1 MSLGNI
7 SADFSTT
14 NMTKTGFY
22 DDVYDLDVDYVP
34 INAVKAI
41 YDVHRYL
48 TKKTMILYK
57 MFRLIKKVLMLV
69 LISAAN
75 LLLLK
80 NPSSKCLLLKNQECK
95 VRK

>member
-1 MSLGNI
+1 
-7 SADFSTT
+7 
-14 NMTKTGFY
+14 
-22 DDVYDLDVDYVP
+22 
-34 INAVKAI
+34 
-41 YDVHRYL
+41 
-48 TKKTMILYK
+48 

-80 NPSSKCLLLKNQECK
+80 NASSKCLLLKNQECK